1 MSTTYAVY
9 ASDGPLATLTF
20 NRPEARNAMTWEM
33 YQALVDACDRADDDP
48 AVRVLILKGA
58 GGKAFVAG
66 TDIAQFQSF
75 RGPEDG
81 IAYEKRID
89 QVLDRLE
96 RVTKATIAQ
105 IQGVAAGGGCAIA
118 FGCDLR
124 VATPESS
131 FGIPVARTLGNC
143 LSGATYSRLV
153 DLLGPGLVKDML
165 LTGRFVPAAEALGL
179 GIVSRVE
186 PAEEIEHVRPGV
198 RASDRRQR
206 AADGSSDE
214 GDDPPHHG
222 GTPPAARRGPGSD
235 RDVLHEQRLSRR
247 DLGVSGKAPAEVDG
261 HVAVVGRQSSV
272 GSRSRRQS
280 PVDSR
285 RSAVAVDS
293 RVGSRESAVAS
304 TQGGGLKAALG
315 DFLFER
321 QLGMHGGRQ
330 RRAGEEEAHRA
341 DERQV
346 PVAGRVD
353 DESERE
359 GRQDGR
365 ER

>member
-1 MSTTYAVY
+1 LSTTYAVY

-75 RGPEDG
+75 SGSDDG

-143 LSGATYSRLV
+143 LSGATCSRLV

-179 GIVSRVE
+179 GIVNRVE
-186 PAEEIEHVRPGV
+186 PAEDIDTFVREYALRIAANAPLTV
-198 RASDRRQR
+198 RATKEMLRRIM
-206 AADGSSDE
+206 
-214 GDDPPHHG
+214 
-222 GTPPAARRGPGSD
+222 AARRLPPGED
-235 RDVLHEQRLSRR
+235 H
-247 DLGVSGKAPAEVDG
+247 DLITMCYTS
-261 HVAVVGRQSSV
+261 Q
-272 GSRSRRQS
+272 
-280 PVDSR
+280 
-285 RSAVAVDS
+285 
-293 RVGSRESAVAS
+293 
-304 TQGGGLKAALG
+304 
-315 DFLFER
+315 DF
-321 QLGMHGGRQ
+321 
-330 RRAGEEEAHRA
+330 
-341 DERQV
+341 
-346 PVAGRVD
+346 
-353 DESERE
+353 RE
-359 GRQDGR
+359 GISAFLAKRPPRWTGS
-365 ER
+365 